1 MTIQE
6 ILNQYR
12 SILQGRID
20 LFINESRPYVLLMAV
35 TLTFVFVGYKVMKA
49 MSDPDEKMGRDAL
62 LRPILTLM
70 AITLYIPLVK
80 LLLFDTVDIVSEI
93 VKHGAYRVT
102 GRSPADFEQA
112 FQSGITHVQG
122 TGADGNGVYD
132 LLQVNPF
139 LEFIHIIIYFVAS
152 VVGGYILMRQLLMI
166 FIYYILGMFALP
178 FSLIISNERI
188 LKSWFFGFLS
198 ILLWEPI
205 LTIMKVIIVLL
216 PVGNTAFTNVLL
228 SVAFQVIMILMILKV
243 PQFANLLVDPESGN
257 RFSNKAGSVLRG
269 APGKAYDTAGK
280 IVNKIRGK

>member
-49 MSDPDEKMGRDAL
+49 MSDPDEKIGRDAL

-80 LLLFDTVDIVSEI
+80 LLLFDTVDVVSEI
-93 VKHGAYRVT
+93 VKQGAYKVT
-102 GRSPADFEQA
+102 GRNPADFEQA
-112 FQSGITHVQG
+112 FQRGITHVQG

-216 PVGNTAFTNVLL
+216 PVGNTVFTNVLL

>member
-228 SVAFQVIMILMILKV
+228 SVAFQVIMILMVLKV